1 MKRGE
6 ERNYV
11 YIVRDKGID
20 GVKMVWKFNI
30 I

>member
-11 YIVRDKGID
+11 YIVQDKGID